1 VSETVEPTQGKG
13 ARRRA
18 ELVEAAAS
26 LILERGPAE
35 VTHRRVAERARCSLS
50 ATTYYFRD
58 LAELVGAG
66 AELISGLWAEQAEWI
81 ADRAQDRA
89 AEGPVPVAEA
99 AELLCDALLPPAAGV
114 RGHYEQLA
122 AAGRSPEVGAAYRA
136 GRERLDAA
144 ITRLLAATGSQCPAE
159 VALAVVD
166 GAALAALSEGRDPRE
181 NAARLL
187 GHVL

>member
-1 VSETVEPTQGKG
+1 MSETVEPAQGKG

-18 ELVEAAAS
+18 DLVEAAAT

-35 VTHRRVAERARCSLS
+35 VTHRRVAEQARCSLS

-66 AELISGLWAEQAEWI
+66 AELISDLWAEQAEWV
-81 ADRAQDRA
+81 AERAETRA
-89 AEGPVPVAEA
+89 AQGPVPTAEA
-99 AELLCDALLPPAAGV
+99 AGLLCEALLPPAAGV

-122 AAGRSPEVGAAYRA
+122 AAGRSPEVAAAYRA
-136 GRERLDAA
+136 GRLRLDAA
-144 ITRLLAATGSQCPAE
+144 ITRVLAAAGSSCPPE
-159 VALAVVD
+159 LALAVVD
-166 GAALAALSEGRDPRE
+166 GAAVAALSEGRDPRE

-187 GHVL
+187 GLVL